1 MSISTTDPLGL
12 LSTVQLEARTGI
24 SRWTWIKYRKQRKG
38 PNWVVIG
45 RAVRYRVP
53 EIDAWLASNT
63 VVPGDAG
70 KPKVKPAPALVQNT
84 IRQVPPHLRGMRG
97 HS

>member
-1 MSISTTDPLGL
+1 MSTSTTDPLGL
-12 LSTVQLEARTGI
+12 LNTVQLEARTGI

-53 EIDAWLASNT
+53 EIEAWLQSNT
-63 VVPGDAG
+63 VVPGEAG
-70 KPKVKPAPALVQNT
+70 KQKVKPAPALVQNT
-84 IRQVPPHLRGMRG
+84 IRHVPPHLRGVRG
-97 HS
+97 LS